1 MVPDCEKGE
10 SVGLEP
16 AASNH
21 GRLRVQCADA
31 SCARWRTAGPLHC
44 WRTVRCLKH
53 QAQGASDGRRA
64 RRLAESEPE
73 PLEAHLVVRCTTAR
87 AGWSWRA
94 ASCQSRPISRE
105 ARGLWRG
112 VCRCAA
118 PVPPN
123 EREQQRKLRAPGISA
138 PTGGGRG
145 GCRAPQAAARTIWAR
160 DLKVQKIRFA
170 GDGRTNVAKEK
181 KQKKKPLRARLP
193 AVVINPVPP
202 LID

>member
-94 ASCQSRPISRE
+94 ASCQSRRSA
-105 ARGLWRG
+105 ARPAASGEESA
-112 VCRCAA
+112 AA
-118 PVPPN
+118 PRRCHRTSGAATQVACA
-123 EREQQRKLRAPGISA
+123 RHLSA
-138 PTGGGRG
+138 NRW
-145 GCRAPQAAARTIWAR
+145 WAR
-160 DLKVQKIRFA
+160 WVQGTTSGRADDLGARFESSNNSVR
-170 GDGRTNVAKEK
+170 GRQDAE
-181 KQKKKPLRARLP
+181 L
-193 AVVINPVPP
+193 
-202 LID
+202 

>member
-94 ASCQSRPISRE
+94 ASCQSRRSA
-105 ARGLWRG
+105 ARPAASGEESA
-112 VCRCAA
+112 AA
-118 PVPPN
+118 PRRCHRTSASSNASCVRPASQRQPVVGAVGGSPPTFDLFHSHN
-123 EREQQRKLRAPGISA
+123 SFALRKVLREY
-138 PTGGGRG
+138 
-145 GCRAPQAAARTIWAR
+145 
-160 DLKVQKIRFA
+160 
-170 GDGRTNVAKEK
+170 
-181 KQKKKPLRARLP
+181 
-193 AVVINPVPP
+193 
-202 LID
+202 